1 MRTNRLT
8 NWFTVIVLASW
19 WHALADH
26 GAIADDKVG
35 AKGKI
40 KKLQQQRLDAA
51 NQARAYFFN
60 QIAHGY
66 LPPAVNSLAFYLQLA
81 EVDKL
86 AFQARLDLCE
96 TKRQRIKAI
105 KESIE
110 GFEPIVARIRQ
121 QSKSGVGT
129 GKLALHLVQ
138 VHLLELKIALE
149 KAKQGRRR

>member
-8 NWFTVIVLASW
+8 NWFAVIVLSAC

-40 KKLQQQRLDAA
+40 KKLKQQRLAAA
-51 NQARAYFFN
+51 NQARAFLSDEMK
-60 QIAHGY
+60 AGY
-66 LPPAVNSLAFYLQLA
+66 VPPAVNSLAFYLQVV
-81 EVDKL
+81 EVDRL

-105 KESIE
+105 KEAIE

-129 GKLALHLVQ
+129 GKLAFHLVQ